1 MSHEL
6 ERAKGHS
13 PSVVGSIADSLRAQ
27 LAADCDAMLRYT
39 LSSGHK
45 VPINVIDAFAR
56 LSSSEIDRPGELS
69 ALALL
74 HTSLTELVAPAT
86 PLGIRLV
93 QNDESRHRALHLLG
107 PVPSIRWLMVAAIF
121 CSLTFFGIS
130 LFPSINRQT
139 LSRDIYDLSGG
150 TLLIALLFL
159 LSAAG
164 LGATFGA
171 LFEAYQFV
179 SEGRFDARFDS
190 VYWARIGLGLVSGLM
205 LSELIPQ
212 AGNTKLLE
220 RPLVALLGGFSAAVV
235 HRILKRLVDG
245 IEGIFLAE
253 ARNSAAIPNSGAR
266 GMVSPFPHLDP
277 ETISRMLDHLLGRG
291 AQESPPSAFL
301 PEHCGLLP
309 PNARSVDPNGLAVG
323 QESTMRSGPP
333 PATTLDDRAE
343 QVPTLPS
350 GEIRYSMGR
359 PANTGA

>member
-1 MSHEL
+1 MSQEL
-6 ERAKGHS
+6 ERAKRQS
-13 PSVVGSIADSLRAQ
+13 PLVVGPIADSLRAQ

-39 LSSGHK
+39 LASGHN

-56 LSSSEIDRPGELS
+56 LSVSELDRPGELS

-74 HTSLTELVAPAT
+74 HSSLAELVAPAT

-93 QNDESRHRALHLLG
+93 QNDEYRHRALHLLG

-139 LSRDIYDLSGG
+139 LSRDIYDLSGVA
-150 TLLIALLFL
+150 LLIPLLFL

-190 VYWARIGLGLVSGLM
+190 IYWARIGLGLVSGLM
-205 LSELIPQ
+205 LAELIPQ
-212 AGNTKLLE
+212 DGGTKLLE
-220 RPLVALLGGFSAAVV
+220 RPLLALLGGFSAAVV

-245 IEGIFLAE
+245 VESVFLAE
-253 ARNSAAIPNSGAR
+253 TRNTTAIPNAGAR
-266 GMVSPFPHLDP
+266 AMVSPVQHRSP
-277 ETISRMLDHLLGRG
+277 ETISRMLDQLLSRG
-291 AQESPPSAFL
+291 AQESLPSAFL
-301 PEHCGLLP
+301 PENPGRLP
-309 PNARSVDPNGLAVG
+309 PNGRPGDVDERAGC
-323 QESTMRSGPP
+323 QECPIRSGPP
-333 PATTLDDRAE
+333 STITLDGRAE
-343 QVPTLPS
+343 QVPTLHS
-350 GEIRYSMGR
+350 GTIRYSGDR
-359 PANTGA
+359 PANTVA